1 MVTLT
6 LKYPQDAPN
15 RLEALLEYL
24 NNWHRYCHEAKNNII
39 RFHMDEALY
48 RSELFIIKRH
58 FPQVDIDVVYHG

>member
-6 LKYPQDAPN
+6 LKYPQEAPN

-24 NNWHRYCHEAKNNII
+24 NNWHRYCHEAKHNLI
-39 RFHMDEALY
+39 RFNIDDALF

-58 FPQVDIDVVYHG
+58 FPQVLIDVRHHA